1 MKPSPGQKAAPRAR
15 KAARAAGA
23 KAPPAAAPPPPGNRE
38 LRTRKD
44 LLQAASRLMAQG
56 RKPAMDEVARE
67 ALVSRATAYR
77 YFPNVE
83 TLLAEAPVDA
93 ATTGAVDH
101 FFDGDTSTDIAARVD
116 AAEAAMHQVVYANE
130 AALRL
135 MLAHAITRPLDPK
148 ASGGPVR
155 QNRRVPLIHAALAP
169 ARKQLR
175 KADYDTLCAALAL
188 LFGPEAMIVFQDVL
202 RLDPKTARDV
212 KSWAARTLVHA
223 ALSGPGVE

>member
-1 MKPSPGQKAAPRAR
+1 MKPAPGKKTARHSGKAPRP
-15 KAARAAGA
+15 AAGA
-23 KAPPAAAPPPPGNRE
+23 KASPAPAPSPPGNRE

-56 RKPAMDEVARE
+56 RKPGMDEVARE

-83 TLLAEAPVDA
+83 TILAEAPVDA

-101 FFDGDTSTDIAARVD
+101 IFDGDTSTDVAARVD
-116 AAEAAMHQVVYANE
+116 AAEAAMHEVVYSNE

-135 MLAHAITRPLDPK
+135 MLAHAVTRPLDPK
-148 ASGGPVR
+148 AAGGPVR

-169 ARKQLR
+169 ARQRLS
-175 KADYDTLCAALAL
+175 KADYDTLSAALAL

-202 RLDPKTARDV
+202 RIDPAKARQV
-212 KSWAARTLVHA
+212 KSWAARALVHA
-223 ALSGPGVE
+223 ALSSPE